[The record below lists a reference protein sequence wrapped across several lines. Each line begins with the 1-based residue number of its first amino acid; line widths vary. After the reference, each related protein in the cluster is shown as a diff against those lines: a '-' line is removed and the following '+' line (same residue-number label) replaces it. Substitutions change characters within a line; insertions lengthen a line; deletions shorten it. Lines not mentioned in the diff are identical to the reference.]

1 MPADHGHRHTS
12 SATALVPVIVGWE
25 ERSCSGDPA
34 LALRASAELL
44 PRRRHR
50 RSGYIE
56 LEDTSHR
63 HEGLWPA
70 PILGSDI
77 AKRLYT
83 IDEQAATG
91 PVFVFNDPVPPT
103 VLTNHK
109 NRLSQA
115 RGRFGIAFHCSS
127 PF

>member
-1 MPADHGHRHTS
+1 MLADRGHRHTS

-25 ERSCSGDPA
+25 ERICSGDPA
-34 LALRASAELL
+34 LALRANAELL
-44 PRRRHR
+44 PRRRDR

-63 HEGLWPA
+63 HEGLRA
-70 PILGSDI
+70 VPILGSDV

-91 PVFVFNDPVPPT
+91 PASVFNDPVPPT
-103 VLTNHK
+103 VLTNHE
-109 NRLSQA
+109 NRRPQA
-115 RGRFGIAFHCSS
+115 RGRFGIVFH
-127 PF
+127 